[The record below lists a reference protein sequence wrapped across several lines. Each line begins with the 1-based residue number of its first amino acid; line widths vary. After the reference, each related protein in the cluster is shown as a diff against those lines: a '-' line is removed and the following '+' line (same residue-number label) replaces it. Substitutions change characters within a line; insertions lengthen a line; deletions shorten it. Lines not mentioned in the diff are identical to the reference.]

1 MTHKDCQSVCGFCF
15 FFKKMPFS
23 SLTLLQTT
31 TSNQYQQ
38 HPKGAPTGTGRKK
51 ITTVRE
57 VKEEEGKKKNH
68 DGTRSGGRR
77 RIDVEI

>member
-1 MTHKDCQSVCGFCF
+1 M
-15 FFKKMPFS
+15 
-23 SLTLLQTT
+23 TLLQTT

-38 HPKGAPTGTGRKK
+38 HPKGAPTGKGRKK

-77 RIDVEI
+77 RKEEERKRRMNNDSYGQVTLFFIGKR